1 MHADVYAYAYLGAGT
16 IRFRNTSIR
25 SRPDEFQ
32 INVNVHREEEFINV

>member
-1 MHADVYAYAYLGAGT
+1 MPTYAYAHLCAGT

-32 INVNVHREEEFINV
+32 INVNVRREKEEFINI